1 MMTSIDRKDDLVS
14 VQEKLEWVAP
24 QISLMGGTDATE
36 GKPTTFGAEFR
47 AVGGTKEIGPS

>member
-1 MMTSIDRKDDLVS
+1 MTSIDRKDDLVS

-36 GKPTTFGAEFR
+36 GGKDTFPAEFIKI
-47 AVGGTKEIGPS
+47 GGTTEIGPS

>member
-1 MMTSIDRKDDLVS
+1 MMSSIDRKDDLVS

-36 GKPTTFGAEFR
+36 GKATSFVAEFR
-47 AVGGTKEIGPS
+47 KIGGVTEIGPS

>member
-1 MMTSIDRKDDLVS
+1 MASIDRKDDLVS

-36 GKPTTFGAEFR
+36 GKETFFAAEFR
-47 AVGGTKEIGPS
+47 QIGGTAEIGPS